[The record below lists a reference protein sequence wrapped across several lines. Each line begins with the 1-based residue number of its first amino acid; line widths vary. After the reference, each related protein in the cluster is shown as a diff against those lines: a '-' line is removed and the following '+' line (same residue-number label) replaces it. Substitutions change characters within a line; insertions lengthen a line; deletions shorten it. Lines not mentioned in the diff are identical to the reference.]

1 MSEAFL
7 KLANK
12 VADERELQ
20 TKDRHVAAL
29 MDNMNMTL
37 EQAMNVLEIQGKD
50 RAIIAKQLQKQ

>member
-20 TKDRHVAAL
+20 TKVRDVAAL
-29 MDNMNMTL
+29 MDSMNMTL

-50 RAIIAKQLQKQ
+50 RAIIATQLQ